1 MNETIERY
9 RKQLEVIQK
18 KHGPTNYVDQLK
30 AVEFLIEYEVD
41 EDIKFLFE
49 QHRDHLQTI
58 IQLEHLKTLKDTG
71 ETIIGI
77 KGNNASKNFEIK
89 RDGNTY
95 SIATLKKN
103 AILLDI
109 IMYCLST
116 QKNVEELNAKDYR
129 NIGVRSCNDGENVR
143 ATLVRIKKNGLPVD
157 VQRFLILHCANLNFN
172 EGIIDKF
179 PFLNIKYLSAS

>member
-1 MNETIERY
+1 MNIRC
-9 RKQLEVIQK
+9 I
-18 KHGPTNYVDQLK
+18 
-30 AVEFLIEYEVD
+30 F
-41 EDIKFLFE
+41 
-49 QHRDHLQTI
+49 
-58 IQLEHLKTLKDTG
+58 
-71 ETIIGI
+71 
-77 KGNNASKNFEIK
+77 ASKNFEIK

-95 SIATLKKN
+95 SIATLKKY

-143 ATLVRIKKNGLPVD
+143 ATLGRIKKNGLPVD
-157 VQRFLILHCANLNFN
+157 VQRFLIFYCANLNFY

-179 PFLNIKYLSAS
+179 PFLNIEYLSAS